1 MSVEGESTAY
11 NQRGL
16 RRFGMVRRSALALII
31 IFIVALASTGF
42 PSAQTATVPGTA
54 TLTGTVESS
63 TPYTAAQVF
72 IRNTDK
78 RMLYMVYTNA
88 KRFRAVALFPG
99 NYEISA
105 ATREL
110 TSDVQRLSI
119 KAGESP
125 KVTLT
130 FAQPAAA
137 ADRAIVN
144 ANEGESQGV
153 VSRIRVEASY
163 DEVYPPGP
171 GRDIA
176 ERTCM
181 ICHGEN
187 FLSTQPGTLG
197 TWNTRLD
204 RMMGKNLFD
213 KAPSSYAEG
222 LLTHRASALRFSRED
237 RETLVQ

>member
-1 MSVEGESTAY
+1 MF
-11 NQRGL
+11 
-16 RRFGMVRRSALALII
+16 RRYAPVLIAALLSAGVPA
-31 IFIVALASTGF
+31 
-42 PSAQTATVPGTA
+42 AQTAPVPSERSESRGTE
-54 TLTGTVESS
+54 TLTGTVESA

-72 IRNTDK
+72 VRNTDK

-105 ATREL
+105 ATKDL
-110 TSDVQRLSI
+110 KSDLQKLAI

-130 FAQPAAA
+130 FAQPSAA

-153 VSRIRVEASY
+153 SRIRVEASY
-163 DEVYPPGP
+163 DEIYPAGP

-181 ICHGEN
+181 IC
-187 FLSTQPGTLG
+187 
-197 TWNTRLD
+197 
-204 RMMGKNLFD
+204 
-213 KAPSSYAEG
+213 
-222 LLTHRASALRFSRED
+222 
-237 RETLVQ
+237 

>member
-1 MSVEGESTAY
+1 
-11 NQRGL
+11 
-16 RRFGMVRRSALALII
+16 MVRRSALALII

-42 PSAQTATVPGTA
+42 PAAQTATVPGTA
-54 TLTGTVESS
+54 TLTGTAESS

-110 TSDVQRLSI
+110 KSDVQRLSV

-144 ANEGESQGV
+144 AKDRKS
-153 VSRIRVEASY
+153 
-163 DEVYPPGP
+163 
-171 GRDIA
+171 
-176 ERTCM
+176 
-181 ICHGEN
+181 
-187 FLSTQPGTLG
+187 
-197 TWNTRLD
+197 TRL
-204 RMMGKNLFD
+204 N
-213 KAPSSYAEG
+213 SSHLGISY
-222 LLTHRASALRFSRED
+222 
-237 RETLVQ
+237 